1 MTVGK
6 PLANYAAWRR
16 AGDYVFMSGVI
27 AVDPAARSV
36 ISRYEQI
43 PEAARAELATLGLVT
58 GQMSVDVYEAPIAA
72 QSWFVLNRIREMAQ
86 ECGGELNDVTRLV
99 QYFRDLRHY
108 PIYNRVRGL
117 FFADPVVSTVV
128 EVSRMLP
135 SDEVLVEVEA
145 TLYLPAR

>member
-43 PEAARAELATLGLVT
+43 PEAARAELVTLGLVT